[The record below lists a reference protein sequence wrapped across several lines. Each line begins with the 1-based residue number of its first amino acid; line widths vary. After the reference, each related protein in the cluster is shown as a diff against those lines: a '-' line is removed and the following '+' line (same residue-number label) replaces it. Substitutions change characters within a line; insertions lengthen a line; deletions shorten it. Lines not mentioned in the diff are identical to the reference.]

1 MIQSIQCCG
10 SGSGIGKNSKS
21 GSGMNIPYHISE
33 SLETIFWVNLK
44 YKNGEYK
51 NSLIQIWILDPW
63 IFSTRDGKKSDPGS
77 GTNVPDPQHWVHLFL
92 LSGFLLN
99 FFPYLQGNESDPN
112 CLSTSSSSSLYSFL
126 KTSEDYS
133 GTNDSQN
140 SSGGEDGLRK
150 GDGQQAELC
159 FRNMSFSWADFP
171 ESGTVH
177 KSGKVKGVIQ

>member
-1 MIQSIQCCG
+1 L
-10 SGSGIGKNSKS
+10 
-21 GSGMNIPYHISE
+21 SE
-33 SLETIFWVNLK
+33 
-44 YKNGEYK
+44 
-51 NSLIQIWILDPW
+51 
-63 IFSTRDGKKSDPGS
+63 
-77 GTNVPDPQHWVHLFL
+77 FL
-92 LSGFLLN
+92 LD

-159 FRNMSFSWADFP
+159 IRNMSFS
-171 ESGTVH
+171 
-177 KSGKVKGVIQ
+177 